1 MILVRSKL
9 SIRIIEKKEVRK
21 VEEGSSSIEPGGQ
34 DKLRSISEK
43 LEVADRI
50 GRENVIE
57 LPVCPFSETNLI

>member
-1 MILVRSKL
+1 M
-9 SIRIIEKKEVRK
+9 
-21 VEEGSSSIEPGGQ
+21 EEGSSSSIEPGGQ